1 MIGPKG
7 SQAVM
12 MILQLGYL
20 VFPSYYGSISTV
32 PIFFRNEASI
42 FTQ

>member
-20 VFPSYYGSISTV
+20 VFPFILRIDFNS
-32 PIFFRNEASI
+32 PHFFP
-42 FTQ
+42 Q